1 MFRKTVLVLIVL
13 VVAFVALDYARPA
26 AIRPRRFD
34 SADVAR
40 SETDMWRAYYEH
52 RPAHLFGILIGEL
65 HRQYG
70 LSYTRSALGAY
81 YAAHAAVVF
90 QRGKQ
95 RSDYEKALP
104 DLGRYYAL
112 LRRGSDIAFDTHKVA
127 AAELEWWIA
136 HRDRR
141 PDLSQTLAVLQS
153 DFYGIPVDR
162 FRTHAGARAR
172 AMLYRDDKGAAITD
186 ADWRQIE
193 GWLNESWSS
202 LHAVVQ

>member
-1 MFRKTVLVLIVL
+1 MLRKVVLAGIVL
-13 VVAFVALDYARPA
+13 AMAAAAVDFLRPA
-26 AIRPRRFD
+26 AVHPRRFD

-52 RPAHLFGILIGEL
+52 RPVHLFGILVGEL

-70 LSYTRSALGAY
+70 LSYTRSVIGAY
-81 YAAHAAVVF
+81 YAAQAAVVF
-90 QRGKQ
+90 QKGKQ

-104 DLGRYYAL
+104 DLERYYAL
-112 LRRGSDIAFDTHKVA
+112 LRRGSDVVFDTPTVA
-127 AAELEWWIA
+127 RAELEWWIA

-141 PDLSQTLAVLQS
+141 QDLPHTLAVLQA
-153 DFYGIPVDR
+153 DFYGIPAER
-162 FRTHAGARAR
+162 FQTHADARAR
-172 AMLYRDDKGAAITD
+172 AMIYRDDRGAAITD

-202 LHAVVQ
+202 LHQAVQ

>member
-1 MFRKTVLVLIVL
+1 VLA
-13 VVAFVALDYARPA
+13 VVAAAVDYIRPA
-26 AIRPRRFD
+26 AVHPRSFD
-34 SADVAR
+34 AADVAR
-40 SETDMWRAYYEH
+40 SETGMWRAYYEH

-70 LSYTRSALGAY
+70 LPYTRSAFGAW

-90 QRGKQ
+90 QKGKQ
-95 RSDYEKALP
+95 RADYEKALP
-104 DLGRYYAL
+104 DLERYYAL
-112 LRRGSDIAFDTHKVA
+112 LHRGSDVVFDPPTVA
-127 AAELEWWIA
+127 RAELEWWIA

-141 PDLSQTLAVLQS
+141 EDLPHTLAVLQS
-153 DFYGIPVDR
+153 AFYGIPPGR
-162 FRTHAGARAR
+162 FGTHAGARAR

-202 LHAVVQ
+202 LHQVVQ